1 MEKLAFA
8 SRARRG
14 EGFMGVGYAP
24 EERAKLNGLAQ
35 AIVADCPGVFPLIAR
50 GFDADPARDA
60 LVYLRTASD
69 AAPVTTSGEAFLGL
83 LASAAAW
90 YGREGIGPDDAV
102 SILAPNCTATSV
114 AYWAAM
120 GAAIVHPLNLL
131 FSQEAVAAQVNAVK
145 AKVLF
150 APPPGTP
157 GGLYEKA
164 ESLRASAPGLKR
176 IVVLPLDGR
185 VAFDNEE
192 IKPDPNWRQHL
203 RAAPAIGAGERIAA
217 LLPTGGTTGAPKVV
231 RLSNRNIVA
240 SAVASML
247 AYEITREDRML
258 LSLPLFHVGGAF
270 CSSLSTFAAGGALV
284 IPTAGGLRN
293 PEVVAGYWRIIE
305 SQRITLGALV
315 PTALGAVAGVPTAGA
330 DLSRLRFFA
339 TGASVCPPE
348 IERRFLAAWPG
359 DSVRQVYGMT
369 EFAGAITSTP
379 HDRTQPAG
387 SVGLPVAL
395 VEVAVL
401 ADGAIHR
408 GPSPGGEILARGP
421 QVFPGYLDDR
431 QKGASFH
438 EGWLRSGDIGRIGA
452 DGEVYVTGRIKDV
465 IIRGGHNIDP
475 TGIEDAALAF
485 PGVALAAA
493 VGLPDAY
500 AGETPMLFVTAAPG
514 ATIDRAALAAFVER
528 RILEAPARP
537 REIAIINE
545 MPMTPIGKIF
555 KPRLREIAAEQ
566 AARAAI
572 AAASPGV
579 RIDIRATTESERGLV
594 LTATV
599 PDGFAEPVRAA
610 LGGLP
615 LPFDIVAA

>member
-1 MEKLAFA
+1 
-8 SRARRG
+8 
-14 EGFMGVGYAP
+14 MGVGYAL
-24 EERAKLNGLAQ
+24 EERARLNALAQ
-35 AIVADCPGVFPLIAR
+35 AIVEDCPGVFPLIAR
-50 GFDADPARDA
+50 GFGAEPRRDA
-60 LVYLRTASD
+60 LVYLRTAAD
-69 AAPVTTSGEAFLGL
+69 NAPVTTSGEAFLGL

-90 YGREGIGPDDAV
+90 FRREGIGSGDAV

-131 FSQEAVAAQVNAVK
+131 FSQEAIAAQVNAVE

-164 ESLRASAPGLKR
+164 ESLRASAPSLKR

-185 VAFDNEE
+185 VAFDDEE
-192 IKPDPNWRQHL
+192 ITPDPNWRQRLH
-203 RAAPAIGAGERIAA
+203 APSASGPEDRIAA

-270 CSSLSTFAAGGALV
+270 CSSLSTFAAGAALV

-293 PEVVAGYWRIIE
+293 LEVVAGYWRIID

-379 HDRTQPAG
+379 HDRAQPAG
-387 SVGLPVAL
+387 SVGLPVAM

-401 ADGAIHR
+401 ADGIIHR

-421 QVFPGYLDDR
+421 QAFPGYLDDR

-452 DGEVYVTGRIKDV
+452 DGEVYVTGRMKDV

-514 ATIDRAALAAFVER
+514 ATIDRAALAEFVER
-528 RILEAPARP
+528 RIPEAPARP
-537 REIAIINE
+537 REIAIIDE

-572 AAASPGV
+572 TAALPGV
-579 RIDIRATTESERGLV
+579 RIDIRAVTETERGLV
-594 LTATV
+594 LTAKA
-599 PDGFAEPVRAA
+599 PPAFAEPVRAA
-610 LGGLP
+610 LGSLP
-615 LPFDIVAA
+615 LPFDIVAE

>member
-1 MEKLAFA
+1 MD
-8 SRARRG
+8 
-14 EGFMGVGYAP
+14 VGYAA
-24 EERAKLNGLAQ
+24 EERAMLNARAE
-35 AIVADCPGVFPLIAR
+35 AIIADCPGVFPLIAR
-50 GFDADPARDA
+50 GFGAEPQRDA
-60 LVYLRTASD
+60 LVYLRTAAD
-69 AAPVTTSGEAFLGL
+69 NAPVTTSGETFLGL
-83 LASAAAW
+83 LAAAAAW
-90 YGREGIGPDDAV
+90 FRREGIGPDDAV
-102 SILAPNCTATSV
+102 SILAPNCTATSI

-131 FSQEAVAAQVNAVK
+131 FSQEAIAAQVNAVK

-164 ESLRASAPGLKR
+164 ESLLASTPSLKR

-185 VAFDNEE
+185 VAFDDETIE
-192 IKPDPNWRQHL
+192 PDPNWRQRL
-203 RAAPAIGAGERIAA
+203 QSPSASGAEDRIAA

-240 SAVASML
+240 SAAASML
-247 AYEITREDRML
+247 AYKITREDRML

-270 CSSLSTFAAGGALV
+270 CSSLSSFAAGAALV
-284 IPTAGGLRN
+284 IPTAGALRN

-305 SQRITLGALV
+305 NQRITIGALV

-379 HDRTQPAG
+379 HDRAQPAG

-401 ADGAIHR
+401 ADGIIHR

-421 QVFPGYLDDR
+421 QTFPGYLDER
-431 QKGASFH
+431 QKGAVFH

-475 TGIEDAALAF
+475 AGIEDAALAF

-493 VGLPDAY
+493 VGLPDSY

-514 ATIDRAALAAFVER
+514 ATIDRAALAAFVESH
-528 RILEAPARP
+528 ILEAPARP
-537 REIAIINE
+537 RAIAILDE
-545 MPMTPIGKIF
+545 MPVTPIGKIF
-555 KPRLREIAAEQ
+555 KPKLREIAAEQ
-566 AARAAI
+566 AARDAI
-572 AAASPGV
+572 AATLPNVRVDICASTDG
-579 RIDIRATTESERGLV
+579 ERGLA

-599 PDGFAEPVRAA
+599 PAGFAAPVRAA
-610 LGGLP
+610 LGSLP